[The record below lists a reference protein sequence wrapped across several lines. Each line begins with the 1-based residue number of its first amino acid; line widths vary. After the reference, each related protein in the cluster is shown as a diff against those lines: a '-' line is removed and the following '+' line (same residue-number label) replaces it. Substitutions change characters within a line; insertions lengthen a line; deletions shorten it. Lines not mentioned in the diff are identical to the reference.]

1 MLALNWGLNAQNPF
15 LGFATYTTNTSNKIK
30 QLNQSI
36 KSAKQ
41 CGYLVAVNGNGKLPA
56 RARVLIIT
64 SESFNPS
71 AHDFSDLQDTLYV
84 LLQKQGNTAGHF
96 VNHPLPAK

>member
-1 MLALNWGLNAQNPF
+1 LGLECAESVFGLRYVYHKYIEQNQTAQ
-15 LGFATYTTNTSNKIK
+15 S
-30 QLNQSI
+30 SI
-36 KSAKQ
+36 KSAGQ